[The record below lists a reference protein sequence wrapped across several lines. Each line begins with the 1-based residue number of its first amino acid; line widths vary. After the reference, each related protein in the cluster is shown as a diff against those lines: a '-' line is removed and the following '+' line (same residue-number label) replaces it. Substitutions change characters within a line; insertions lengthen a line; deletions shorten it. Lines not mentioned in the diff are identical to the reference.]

1 MKMIKKVLSVCLAI
15 AITLQCGNTAFAEAA
30 SPRQEYSD
38 DGVLYTYNADGT
50 VTATIYTSPVVEE
63 RKTTSNE
70 DDRLED
76 LGDSYVN
83 TSEDVTVTL
92 EKTYS
97 DGDILVSLSDADTK
111 QMKISTASR
120 MRGFLPRM
128 TPASLRSCRMR
139 SKALGKISPLWSPEQ
154 ISKRKSSSNL
164 LQKRKL
170 PILLMKKMMPTNFLP
185 FLENTAYT
193 SHL

>member
-1 MKMIKKVLSVCLAI
+1 MKIIKRFFSVVLAI
-15 AITLQCGNTAFAEAA
+15 AITLQCGNTAFAETA

-76 LGDSYVN
+76 HGDSYVN

-97 DGDILVSLSDADTK
+97 DGDILVSLSDADTAIAFYPETAELTIRDGVL
-111 QMKISTASR
+111 KINSDGHWTTYVMTNSGEIVLSGSSLLCYFSR
-120 MRGFLPRM
+120 VD
-128 TPASLRSCRMR
+128 
-139 SKALGKISPLWSPEQ
+139 Q
-154 ISKRKSSSNL
+154 
-164 LQKRKL
+164 
-170 PILLMKKMMPTNFLP
+170 
-185 FLENTAYT
+185 
-193 SHL
+193 